1 MSTRGRGRGRGR
13 GRTGTVTPAPIG
25 TDPVDFMAALGN
37 MAAAMQATAEALGN
51 QINQGNHGNNN
62 DEDGPMTLATFLKVR
77 PPTFRGTSNPTDADN
92 WIQAMERALQAQQV
106 PEEQWVEF
114 GTYQLQG
121 EAQYW
126 WQGTR
131 RILQPDGA
139 AIPWEVFRTEFYKK
153 YFPNSARNAKELEL
167 MQLKQG
173 QMTVAEYTSKFEELC
188 RFSRICQG
196 APEDFAEWKCIK
208 YEGGLRSDILSFVAP
223 MEIRVFSELVN
234 KSRVAEDCV
243 RKAAA
248 EKGSLRV
255 PFQRPSG
262 RNFAP
267 RGRNFKYG
275 GFVSQQTQG
284 QGNYRRL
291 NTNASQGKR
300 FGKQPQQDLNCQ
312 KCGKYHPGVP
322 CRLGL
327 GVCYSCGQPGYI
339 ASNCPEKKKYE
350 TGRVQ
355 QPGRVYTTSTI
366 GAEGSETLIR
376 DAGRE
381 PSR

>member
-1 MSTRGRGRGRGR
+1 MAVSPKAMHDSGYCGLRGGTVERRDQMSTRRRDRRRGR
-13 GRTGTVTPAPIG
+13 GRTSSVTPAPIE
-25 TDPVDFMAALGN
+25 TDPAI
-37 MAAAMQATAEALGN
+37 AEALGN

-62 DEDGPMTLATFLKVR
+62 DKDSPMTLATFLKVH

-114 GTYQLQG
+114 ATYQLQG

-131 RILQPDGA
+131 RILQLDGV
-139 AIPWEVFRTEFYKK
+139 AISWEVFRTEFYKK

-173 QMTVAEYTSKFEELC
+173 QMTVVEYTSEFEELC
-188 RFSRICQG
+188 RFSRICQ
-196 APEDFAEWKCIK
+196 
-208 YEGGLRSDILSFVAP
+208 GGLRSDILSFVAP

-255 PFQRPSG
+255 PFQRAFREEFCS
-262 RNFAP
+262 
-267 RGRNFKYG
+267 
-275 GFVSQQTQG
+275 
-284 QGNYRRL
+284 
-291 NTNASQGKR
+291 KR
-300 FGKQPQQDLNCQ
+300 
-312 KCGKYHPGVP
+312 
-322 CRLGL
+322 
-327 GVCYSCGQPGYI
+327 
-339 ASNCPEKKKYE
+339 
-350 TGRVQ
+350 
-355 QPGRVYTTSTI
+355 
-366 GAEGSETLIR
+366 
-376 DAGRE
+376 
-381 PSR
+381 